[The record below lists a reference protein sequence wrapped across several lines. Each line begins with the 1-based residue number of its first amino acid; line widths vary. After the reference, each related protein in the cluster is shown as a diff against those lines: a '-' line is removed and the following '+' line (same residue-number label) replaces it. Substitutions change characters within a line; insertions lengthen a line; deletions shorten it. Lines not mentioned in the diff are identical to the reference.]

1 MRASQILLFSWELR
15 CDKEERQ
22 LEIARDILK
31 EALWIIV
38 LLLLFPSIWFYPL
51 HNKKPCWLLYCL
63 GFCACPS
70 HSECQCNAGLQKQ
83 VRLWPRVGPGL
94 SKYDVNH
101 NRTQTCSVLRGQV
114 PFPYKKPRCQHG
126 RSIWSCIMLH
136 FSFTN
141 NSFKSAKC
149 FLLRAIS
156 NFNRGCT
163 KKTVYGYNLLN
174 SCTH

>member
-22 LEIARDILK
+22 LEIARDVLK

-114 PFPYKKPRCQHG
+114 PFPYKNLAVNMAGVFGVALCCTSRLQITLLKVQ
-126 RSIWSCIMLH
+126 
-136 FSFTN
+136 
-141 NSFKSAKC
+141 SA
-149 FLLRAIS
+149 F
-156 NFNRGCT
+156 
-163 KKTVYGYNLLN
+163 Y
-174 SCTH
+174 